1 MFVEINN
8 ETEYTG
14 KVSGGTVSSRF
25 RLGSAQ
31 AGYQMAIS
39 RDDDDDGFAVFM
51 TTKARLLDLMDLRY
65 FIVARAR

>member
-39 RDDDDDGFAVFM
+39 RDDDDGFAVYM
-51 TTKARLLDLMDLRY
+51 TTKAHLLDLMDLRY

>member
-8 ETEYTG
+8 ETEYI
-14 KVSGGTVSSRF
+14 F

-39 RDDDDDGFAVFM
+39 RDDDDGFAVFM
-51 TTKARLLDLMDLRY
+51 TTMARILDLMDLRY